1 MPEPVKSNVRQIV
14 SFDEIGKPTGESIGV
29 NRGPIPA
36 GEDSPSALP
45 EVPAFKRCSLCQERY
60 SFSMGIHGCGTSTE
74 RREFLG
80 LGVFS
85 VMPFPGRY
93 TAFRWT
99 LRTAFSM
106 SRSAHSNPH
115 TSARRRPVLKTS
127 RTAVWY
133 RIGSASR
140 AEMRL
145 TACVSSRNA
154 VSLYSAR
161 GDFTRS
167 QGFDGMYCHCTA
179 VSSIAERKR

>member
-14 SFDEIGKPTGESIGV
+14 SFDEIGKPAGESIGV

-36 GEDSPSALP
+36 GEDLTSALP
-45 EVPAFKRCSLCQERY
+45 EVPAFKRCSLCQARY
-60 SFSMGIHGCGTSTE
+60 SFNMGMHGCGTLME
-74 RREFLG
+74 RRELLG

-106 SRSAHSNPH
+106 SRYAHSNPH

-133 RIGSASR
+133 RIGSVWHGCGDSAQTQSQR
-140 AEMRL
+140 TPLR
-145 TACVSSRNA
+145 
-154 VSLYSAR
+154 SLPLSKSDVLLFGVR
-161 GDFTRS
+161 F
-167 QGFDGMYCHCTA
+167 
-179 VSSIAERKR
+179 